1 MDETQ
6 GDRPLRAIERETLE
20 ALLSVDF
27 AGVAE
32 LRAQVSL
39 ARFAAAEPTGRE
51 PSFNVTIPKDA
62 PRSAFPGNLAP
73 IAAYVYDSEQGYTG
87 EFLIWIAHGY
97 LAGVE
102 YAWVTDEPPIDL
114 PDPSSIQVSVKN

>member
-6 GDRPLRAIERETLE
+6 LDRPLRVIERKTLE
-20 ALLSVDF
+20 TLLSVDF

-32 LRAQVSL
+32 LRAQVPL
-39 ARFAAAEPTGRE
+39 ARCAGTQTSGSA
-51 PSFNVTIPKDA
+51 PSFDVTVPKDV

-73 IAAYVYDSEQGYTG
+73 ITAYVYDSGQEYVG
-87 EFLIWIAHGY
+87 EFLLWLAHGY

-102 YAWVTDEPPIDL
+102 YAWVTDEPPVDL
-114 PDPSSIQVSVKN
+114 PDPGSIQVSVKN

>member
-1 MDETQ
+1 MNETQ
-6 GDRPLRAIERETLE
+6 QDRPLRAIERETLE
-20 ALLSVDF
+20 TLLSADF

-32 LRAQVSL
+32 LRAQVPL
-39 ARFAAAEPTGRE
+39 ARFAAARTSGWE
-51 PSFNVTIPKDA
+51 PSFNVTVPKDA

-73 IAAYVYDSEQGYTG
+73 IEAYVYDSDQEYKG

-102 YAWVTDEPPIDL
+102 YAWVTDEAPDDL
-114 PDPSSIQVSVKN
+114 PAPSSIRVSIKN